1 MSQNGPNSQ
10 NEKGI
15 SSQAFKVRLHIFNK
29 IRKTQKRKIMYD
41 TMEQFWKAK
50 YQEANE
56 ERYNYLLLASKMTGY
71 YGSLAKQDNS
81 IPKHTKIR
89 MLQGLIDMWNDI
101 NSNPE
106 LTQSWIKDWK
116 KEIETLSK

>member
-1 MSQNGPNSQ
+1 
-10 NEKGI
+10 
-15 SSQAFKVRLHIFNK
+15 
-29 IRKTQKRKIMYD
+29 MYD

-71 YGSLAKQDNS
+71 YGSLAKWDNS

-89 MLQGLIDMWNDI
+89 MLQGLIDMWNNID
-101 NSNPE
+101 STSE
-106 LTQSWIKDWK
+106 MTQDWIAGWK
-116 KEIETLSK
+116 KDIEEISK

>member
-1 MSQNGPNSQ
+1 M
-10 NEKGI
+10 
-15 SSQAFKVRLHIFNK
+15 
-29 IRKTQKRKIMYD
+29 TD
-41 TMEQFWKAK
+41 TTTMEQFWKNK
-50 YQEANE
+50 YTETDK
-56 ERYNYLLLASKMTGY
+56 ERYDYLLLASKMTGY
-71 YGSLAKQDNS
+71 YGSLAKYDSS
-81 IPKHTKIR
+81 IPKHAKIR